1 MLVGTVDTNFFAD
14 VKENLGEKISDGHPV
29 SKKDWIG
36 HMQKRMAAA
45 ARMYKNTK
53 HGLKL
58 FNSKTNRN
66 TWGQHSECTKART
79 VVSTTIGSKLEIT
92 HSIVESNQN

>member
-1 MLVGTVDTNFFAD
+1 MIQIFLLTS
-14 VKENLGEKISDGHPV
+14 KKISEKKISDGHPV